1 MIFQQ
6 SSAPTGWTKDT
17 TDVNQRAMRVVSGNV
32 SSGGNQDFTDTFR
45 NWTTNNHTLTTAQL
59 ASHRH
64 KVDTNNEWNES
75 HGNWQTETGQ
85 WRQVHAGG
93 TNYKPWTSYEG
104 SGNSHNHGTMNFAVR
119 YLDVIICSKDSA

>member
-1 MIFQQ
+1 
-6 SSAPTGWTKDT
+6 
-17 TDVNQRAMRVVSGNV
+17 
-32 SSGGNQDFTDTFR
+32 
-45 NWTTNNHTLTTAQL
+45 LTTAQL

-119 YLDVIICSKDSA
+119 YLDVIICSKD